1 MSNALRTSI
10 GLLLLSGATEL
21 VVFSNGQG
29 PIRIGL
35 TFAFLMV
42 APGWAIL
49 RLVDLDLTPSA
60 RVGLAVGISTGVEMA
75 AASAL
80 AVCAPLVCGA
90 RLDPDR
96 GRRRP
101 GRDGQSAFCAAMAR
115 HDGTARPGQRGRPG
129 PFVSLPGAER

>member
-21 VVFSNGQG
+21 VVFSGGHG

-75 AASAL
+75 VASAL
-80 AVCAPLVCGA
+80 LYA
-90 RLDPDR
+90 RLWSAELALTLTVAVVVLAVMANLPSA
-96 GRRRP
+96 RRW
-101 GRDGQSAFCAAMAR
+101 FVT
-115 HDGTARPGQRGRPG
+115 TARRARDSVGDLGR
-129 PFVSLPGAER
+129 S